1 LLHTKEFFRNFPS
14 GQSESQTKF
23 RTDGKYKRGMKVFN
37 SFVEKGV
44 EKPSLSPAR
53 LLESKALILF
63 ALFLGNRHR
72 NSFAGIA
79 RLE

>member
-1 LLHTKEFFRNFPS
+1 
-14 GQSESQTKF
+14 
-23 RTDGKYKRGMKVFN
+23 MKVFN

-44 EKPSLSPAR
+44 EKLSLPPAR

-72 NSFAGIA
+72 NSFAGSA
-79 RLE
+79 RLEWG